1 MTLIVISPYLIRNV
15 LIFHSITITKSFG
28 YNLWKGNNPNSTVEG
43 FVIPDGI
50 LEKKLKNVSA
60 DKFYPIKLDKVFL
73 DEAIKNFKE
82 EPKRYLILYFKKFM
96 TFLFI
101 DINSS
106 YPNYYNPI
114 HYLPV
119 LVLGMTSLIGIIL
132 SDKKFYKLNYLT
144 LFFFVTIAIFSFFSV
159 LPRYKLAIL
168 PLQIIFT
175 NILIAYINKK
185 FLSHHE

>member
-1 MTLIVISPYLIRNV
+1 
-15 LIFHSITITKSFG
+15 
-28 YNLWKGNNPNSTVEG
+28 
-43 FVIPDGI
+43 
-50 LEKKLKNVSA
+50 
-60 DKFYPIKLDKVFL
+60 
-73 DEAIKNFKE
+73 
-82 EPKRYLILYFKKFM
+82 M

-144 LFFFVTIAIFSFFSV
+144 LIFFVTIAIFSFFSV